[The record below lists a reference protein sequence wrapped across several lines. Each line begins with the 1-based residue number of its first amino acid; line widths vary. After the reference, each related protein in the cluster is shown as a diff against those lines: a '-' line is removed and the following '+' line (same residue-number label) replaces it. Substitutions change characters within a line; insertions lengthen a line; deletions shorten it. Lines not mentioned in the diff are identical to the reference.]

1 MASVTI
7 NVTGIRELQSK
18 LDKSVVIKNLIRG
31 VNRASA
37 ILEQKTK
44 PLIPVNEHEGTH
56 GGKLR
61 GALTVIPAELKGS
74 EIVGGIMNPT
84 KYAMFVEYG
93 VGRKAV
99 GTHPEGKGM
108 TYRMTPW
115 VFPLE
120 TDKGLK
126 FIKTN
131 GYPAR
136 APMYRGFKESEADI
150 KKQIEEAISASLGR
164 K

>member
-7 NVTGIRELQSK
+7 NVTGIQELKSK

-44 PLIPVNEHEGTH
+44 PLIPENRYEH

-61 GALTVIPAELKGS
+61 GALTVIPAELRGS

-84 KYAMFVEYG
+84 EYAMFVEYG
-93 VGRKAV
+93 VGKKAV
-99 GTHPEGKGM
+99 GTHPNSKDM

-115 VFPLE
+115 VFPLD
-120 TDKGLK
+120 TKDGLK

>member
-7 NVTGIRELQSK
+7 NVTGIRELKSK
-18 LDKSVVIKNLIRG
+18 LDKSVVIRNLIRG

-44 PLIPVNEHEGTH
+44 PKIPVNRYEH

-74 EIVGGIMNPT
+74 KIIGGIMNPT
-84 KYAMFVEYG
+84 EYAMFVEYG
-93 VGRKAV
+93 VGKEAV
-99 GTHPEGKGM
+99 GTHPEGKDM

-115 VFPLE
+115 VFPLD
-120 TDKGLK
+120 TKDGLK

-136 APMYRGFKESEADI
+136 APMYRGLKESEADI
-150 KKQIEEAISASLGR
+150 KNQIEEAISASLGR

>member
-7 NVTGIRELQSK
+7 DVTGIQELKSK
-18 LDKSVVIKNLIRG
+18 LNKSVVIKNLIRG

-44 PLIPVNEHEGTH
+44 PLIPENRYEH

-74 EIVGGIMNPT
+74 EIIGGIITPT
-84 KYAMFVEYG
+84 EYAMFVEYG
-93 VGRKAV
+93 VGKKAV
-99 GTHPEGKGM
+99 GTHPKGEGM

-115 VFPLE
+115 IFPLE

-136 APMYRGFKESEADI
+136 ASMYRGLKMSEDDI

>member
-7 NVTGIRELQSK
+7 NVTGIQELKSK
-18 LDKSVVIKNLIRG
+18 LNKSVVIKNLIRG

-44 PLIPVNEHEGTH
+44 PLIPENRYEH

-74 EIVGGIMNPT
+74 EIIGGIMNPT
-84 KYAMFVEYG
+84 EYAMFVEYG
-93 VGRKAV
+93 VGKKAV
-99 GTHPEGKGM
+99 GTHPKGEGM

-115 VFPLE
+115 IFPLE

-164 K
+164 R

>member
-7 NVTGIRELQSK
+7 DITGIQELKSK
-18 LDKSVVIKNLIRG
+18 LNKSVVIRNLIRG

-44 PLIPVNEHEGTH
+44 PLIPENRYKH

-93 VGRKAV
+93 VGKEAV
-99 GTHPEGKGM
+99 GTHPKGEGM

-136 APMYRGFKESEADI
+136 APIYRGFKESEADI

>member
-1 MASVTI
+1 MASITI

-44 PLIPVNEHEGTH
+44 PLIPENRYKH

-61 GALTVIPAELKGS
+61 GALIVIPAELKGS

-84 KYAMFVEYG
+84 EYAMYVEYG
-93 VGRKAV
+93 VGREAV

-115 VFPLE
+115 VYPLE
-120 TDKGLK
+120 TNNGLR

-164 K
+164 R

>member
-7 NVTGIRELQSK
+7 NVTGIQELKSK
-18 LDKSVVIKNLIRG
+18 LNKSVVVKNLIRG

-44 PLIPVNEHEGTH
+44 PLIPENRYEQ

-84 KYAMFVEYG
+84 EYAMFVEYG
-93 VGRKAV
+93 VGKKAV
-99 GTHPEGKGM
+99 GTHPKGEGM

-136 APMYRGFKESEADI
+136 ASMYRGLKMSEDDI
-150 KKQIEEAISASLGR
+150 KRQIEEAISASLGR
-164 K
+164 R

>member
-1 MASVTI
+1 MA
-7 NVTGIRELQSK
+7 GITVKVSGISDIQKK
-18 LDKSVVIKNLIRG
+18 LYRAASLDNLIRG

-44 PLIPVNEHEGTH
+44 HLIPTNRYAN

-61 GALTVIPAELKGS
+61 GSLTVIPAEVKGS
-74 EIVGGIMNPT
+74 EVVGGIKNPT
-84 KYAMFVEYG
+84 EYAMYVEYG
-93 VGRKAV
+93 VGAKGA
-99 GTHPEGKGM
+99 GTHPKAEGF

-115 VFPLE
+115 IYPLE
-120 TDKGLK
+120 TSEGLR

-136 APMYRGFKESEADI
+136 APMYRGLKMSKADI
-150 KKQIEEAISASLGR
+150 RKQIEEAISASLGG

>member
-7 NVTGIRELQSK
+7 NVTGIQELKSK
-18 LDKSVVIKNLIRG
+18 LNKSVVIKNLIRG

-44 PLIPVNEHEGTH
+44 PLIPVNEHEDVH

-61 GALTVIPAELKGS
+61 GTLTVIPAELKGS

-84 KYAMFVEYG
+84 EYAMFVEYG
-93 VGRKAV
+93 VGKKAV
-99 GTHPEGKGM
+99 GTHPKGEGM

-115 VFPLE
+115 TFPLE

-150 KKQIEEAISASLGR
+150 KKQIEEAISVSLGR
-164 K
+164 R

>member
-7 NVTGIRELQSK
+7 NVTGIRELKSK
-18 LDKSVVIKNLIRG
+18 LDKSVVIKNLIKG

-44 PLIPVNEHEGTH
+44 PKIPVNRYEH

-61 GALTVIPAELKGS
+61 GALTLIPAELNGS

-84 KYAMFVEYG
+84 EYAMYVEYG
-93 VGRKAV
+93 VGKKAV
-99 GTHPEGKGM
+99 GTHPKGEGM

-115 VFPLE
+115 IFPLE
-120 TDKGLK
+120 TDKVLK

-136 APMYRGFKESEADI
+136 APMYRGLKESEADI

-164 K
+164 R

>member
-7 NVTGIRELQSK
+7 NVTGIQELKSK
-18 LDKSVVIKNLIRG
+18 LNKSVVIRNLIRG
-31 VNRASA
+31 INRASA

-44 PLIPVNEHEGTH
+44 PLIPENRYEH

-61 GALTVIPAELKGS
+61 GALTVIPAELRGS

-84 KYAMFVEYG
+84 EYAMFVEYG
-93 VGRKAV
+93 VGKKAV
-99 GTHPEGKGM
+99 GTHPNSKDM

>member
-18 LDKSVVIKNLIRG
+18 LDKSVVIKNLIKG

-44 PLIPVNEHEGTH
+44 PLIPENKYKH

-61 GALTVIPAELKGS
+61 GALTVIPAELKDS

-84 KYAMFVEYG
+84 EYAMYVEYG
-93 VGRKAV
+93 VGKKAV
-99 GTHPEGKGM
+99 GTHPNGKDM

-136 APMYRGFKESEADI
+136 APMYRGLKESEADI

-164 K
+164 R

>member
-1 MASVTI
+1 MTSVTI
-7 NVTGIRELQSK
+7 DVTGIQELKSK
-18 LDKSVVIKNLIRG
+18 LNKSVVIKNLIRG
-31 VNRASA
+31 VNRAST

-44 PLIPVNEHEGTH
+44 PLVPVNEHEDTH

-74 EIVGGIMNPT
+74 EIIGGIMNPT
-84 KYAMFVEYG
+84 EYAMFVEYG
-93 VGRKAV
+93 VGKKAV
-99 GTHPEGKGM
+99 GTHPKGEGM

-120 TDKGLK
+120 TDKGMK

-164 K
+164 R

>member
-7 NVTGIRELQSK
+7 NVTGIQELKSK
-18 LDKSVVIKNLIRG
+18 LNKSVVIKNLIRG

-44 PLIPVNEHEGTH
+44 PLIPENRYEH

-74 EIVGGIMNPT
+74 EIIGGIMNPT
-84 KYAMFVEYG
+84 EYAMFVEYG
-93 VGRKAV
+93 VGKKAV
-99 GTHPEGKGM
+99 GTHPKGEGM

-120 TDKGLK
+120 TDKGMK

-131 GYPAR
+131 GYSAR

-164 K
+164 R

>member
-7 NVTGIRELQSK
+7 NVTGIRELKSK

-44 PLIPVNEHEGTH
+44 PLIPENRYEH

-74 EIVGGIMNPT
+74 EIIGGIMNPT
-84 KYAMFVEYG
+84 EYAMFVEYG
-93 VGRKAV
+93 VGKKAV
-99 GTHPEGKGM
+99 GTHPEGKDM

-136 APMYRGFKESEADI
+136 ASMYRGLKMSEDDI
-150 KKQIEEAISASLGR
+150 KQQIEEAISASLGR

>member
-7 NVTGIRELQSK
+7 NVTGIRELKSK
-18 LDKSVVIKNLIRG
+18 LDKSVVIRNLVRG

-44 PLIPVNEHEGTH
+44 PLIPVNRYEH

-74 EIVGGIMNPT
+74 EVVGGVMNPT
-84 KYAMFVEYG
+84 EYAMYVEYG
-93 VGRKAV
+93 VGREAV
-99 GTHPEGKGM
+99 GTHPKGEGM

-150 KKQIEEAISASLGR
+150 KKQIEEAISASLER

>member
-1 MASVTI
+1 MI
-7 NVTGIRELQSK
+7 DVTGIQELKSK
-18 LDKSVVIKNLIRG
+18 LNKSVVIRNLIRG

-44 PLIPVNEHEGTH
+44 PLIPENRYKH

-93 VGRKAV
+93 VGKEAV
-99 GTHPEGKGM
+99 GTHPKGEGM

>member
-7 NVTGIRELQSK
+7 NVTGIQELKSK
-18 LDKSVVIKNLIRG
+18 LNKSVVIKNLIRG

-44 PLIPVNEHEGTH
+44 PLIPENRYEH

-74 EIVGGIMNPT
+74 EIIGGIMNPT
-84 KYAMFVEYG
+84 EYAMFVEYG
-93 VGRKAV
+93 VGKKAV
-99 GTHPEGKGM
+99 GTHPEGKDM

-120 TDKGLK
+120 TNKGLK

-136 APMYRGFKESEADI
+136 ASMYRGLKMSEADI
-150 KKQIEEAISASLGR
+150 KNQIEEAISASLGR

>member
-1 MASVTI
+1 MTI
-7 NVTGIRELQSK
+7 NITGIRELKSK
-18 LDKSVVIKNLIRG
+18 LDKSVVIRNLIRG

-44 PLIPVNEHEGTH
+44 PLIPENRYKH

-93 VGRKAV
+93 VGKEAV
-99 GTHPEGKGM
+99 GTHPKGEGM

-115 VFPLE
+115 VYPLE

-136 APMYRGFKESEADI
+136 ASMYRGLKMSEDDI

>member
-7 NVTGIRELQSK
+7 NVTGIQELKSK
-18 LDKSVVIKNLIRG
+18 LNKSVVIKNLIRG

-44 PLIPVNEHEGTH
+44 PLIPENRYEH

-93 VGRKAV
+93 VGKKAV
-99 GTHPEGKGM
+99 GTHPKGEGM

-115 VFPLE
+115 VFPLD
-120 TDKGLK
+120 TKDGLK

-136 APMYRGFKESEADI
+136 ASMYRGLKISEDDI

>member
-7 NVTGIRELQSK
+7 DVTGIQELKSK
-18 LDKSVVIKNLIRG
+18 LNKSVVIKNLIRG
-31 VNRASA
+31 VNRAST

-44 PLIPVNEHEGTH
+44 PLVPVNEHEDTH

-74 EIVGGIMNPT
+74 EIIGGIMNPT
-84 KYAMFVEYG
+84 EYAMFVEYG
-93 VGRKAV
+93 VGKKAV
-99 GTHPEGKGM
+99 GTHPKGEGM

-120 TDKGLK
+120 TDKGMK

-164 K
+164 R

>member
-7 NVTGIRELQSK
+7 DVTGIQELKSK
-18 LDKSVVIKNLIRG
+18 LNKSVVIRNLIRG

-44 PLIPVNEHEGTH
+44 PLIPENMYKH

-93 VGRKAV
+93 VGKEAV
-99 GTHPEGKGM
+99 GTHPKGEGM

>member
-1 MASVTI
+1 MASITI
-7 NVTGIRELQSK
+7 KVSGIRELQSK
-18 LDKSVVIKNLIRG
+18 LDKSVVIRNLIRG

-44 PLIPVNEHEGTH
+44 PKIPVNRYEH

-84 KYAMFVEYG
+84 EYAMYVEYG
-93 VGRKAV
+93 VGKKAV
-99 GTHPEGKGM
+99 GTHPNGKDM

-136 APMYRGFKESEADI
+136 SPMYRGFKESEADI

-164 K
+164 R

>member
-7 NVTGIRELQSK
+7 DVTGIQELKSK
-18 LDKSVVIKNLIRG
+18 LNKSVVIKNLIRG

-44 PLIPVNEHEGTH
+44 PLIPENRYEH

-61 GALTVIPAELKGS
+61 GALTVIPAELRGS

-84 KYAMFVEYG
+84 EYAMFVEYG
-93 VGRKAV
+93 VGKKAV
-99 GTHPEGKGM
+99 GTHPNSKDM

-136 APMYRGFKESEADI
+136 ASMYRGFKESEADI

>member
-1 MASVTI
+1 MASVII

-18 LDKSVVIKNLIRG
+18 LDKSVVIRNLISG

-44 PLIPVNEHEGTH
+44 PLVPVNRYEH

-74 EIVGGIMNPT
+74 EIVGGIMNPAE
-84 KYAMFVEYG
+84 YAMFVEYG

-99 GTHPEGKGM
+99 GTHPKGEGM

-120 TDKGLK
+120 NDKGLK

-136 APMYRGFKESEADI
+136 ASMYRGLKMSEADI
-150 KKQIEEAISASLGR
+150 KNQIEEAISASLGR
-164 K
+164 R

>member
-7 NVTGIRELQSK
+7 DVTGIQELKSK
-18 LDKSVVIKNLIRG
+18 LNKSVVIKNLIRG

-44 PLIPVNEHEGTH
+44 PLIPENRYEH

-61 GALTVIPAELKGS
+61 GALTVIPAELRGS

-84 KYAMFVEYG
+84 EYAMFVEYG
-93 VGRKAV
+93 VGKKAV
-99 GTHPEGKGM
+99 GTHPNSKDM

-136 APMYRGFKESEADI
+136 ASMYRGFKESEADI
-150 KKQIEEAISASLGR
+150 KKHWQQ
-164 K
+164 

>member
-7 NVTGIRELQSK
+7 NVTGIQELKSK
-18 LDKSVVIKNLIRG
+18 LNKSVVIKNLIRG

-44 PLIPVNEHEGTH
+44 PLIPENRYEH

-84 KYAMFVEYG
+84 EYAMFVEYG
-93 VGRKAV
+93 VGKKAV
-99 GTHPEGKGM
+99 GTHPEGKDM

-115 VFPLE
+115 VYPLE

-136 APMYRGFKESEADI
+136 ASMYRGLKMSEDDI

-164 K
+164 R